1 MPCASEMRWF
11 TTALFQRPSLPV
23 QAGRAAATGWAS
35 APEAAVFSLKGIEGV
50 FVAIGSIIA
59 AIVCAVIAGVKGRGQ
74 DSTVMLTASAN
85 GIAATAVSATRTA
98 ISSKGSSA
106 AKRSRNPSIAS
117 VVSYQPGQRFQ
128 KIKTHDPSTR

>member
-1 MPCASEMRWF
+1 M
-11 TTALFQRPSLPV
+11 LHGLIL
-23 QAGRAAATGWAS
+23 AAQNNL
-35 APEAAVFSLKGIEGV
+35 EAAGFILKGIKGV
-50 FVAIGSIIA
+50 LVAIGSIIA

-117 VVSYQPGQRFQ
+117 VVVTSLANGSSRSRLMIRALQSMR
-128 KIKTHDPSTR
+128 